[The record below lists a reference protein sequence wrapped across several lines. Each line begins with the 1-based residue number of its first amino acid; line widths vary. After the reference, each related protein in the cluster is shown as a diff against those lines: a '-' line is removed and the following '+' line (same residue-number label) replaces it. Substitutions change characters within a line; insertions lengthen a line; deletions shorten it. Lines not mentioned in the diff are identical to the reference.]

1 MLLFL
6 GVDRHV
12 CVWVGRIKKV
22 YGEIHGVWKVEVV
35 SQGKRNTIQIDR
47 EKVDSRL

>member
-6 GVDRHV
+6 GVDRDV
-12 CVWVGRIKKV
+12 CELRGGGIKKV
-22 YGEIHGVWKVEVV
+22 YGEIHRVWKVELV

-47 EKVDSRL
+47 GKG